1 MRLQDKIAIVVGGGQ
16 QPGET
21 LGNGRA
27 VALRFAAEG
36 ATVLVVDI
44 DERLAAETASMIMER
59 GGRASVLA
67 ADIADET
74 RRSARRSRTRI

>member
-44 DERLAAETASMIMER
+44 DERLTETPSIEPRTSAM
-59 GGRASVLA
+59 
-67 ADIADET
+67 
-74 RRSARRSRTRI
+74 RR